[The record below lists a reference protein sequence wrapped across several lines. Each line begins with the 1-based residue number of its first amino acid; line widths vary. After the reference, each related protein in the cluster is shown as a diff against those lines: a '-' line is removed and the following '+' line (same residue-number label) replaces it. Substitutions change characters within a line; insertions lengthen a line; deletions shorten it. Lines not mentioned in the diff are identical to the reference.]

1 MFGHVYVFAS
11 ASAIEAQMP
20 HAEVY
25 NDGGGLT
32 PKAAGHR
39 QAGFHLSLLGVAEK
53 HDVLNPQDRSL
64 GSNGGGARPLTP
76 EHGPP
81 AELGE
86 KVPRRQGQTRR
97 PGRRANAP
105 NLRAP
110 CAVRDE
116 GDPRRAPA
124 KR

>member
-39 QAGFHLSLLGVAEK
+39 QAGFHLSLLGVAVSTLGIDFGLLQKEAK
-53 HDVLNPQDRSL
+53 NISTLESLKRKRDTFRLWNP
-64 GSNGGGARPLTP
+64 
-76 EHGPP
+76 
-81 AELGE
+81 
-86 KVPRRQGQTRR
+86 
-97 PGRRANAP
+97 
-105 NLRAP
+105 
-110 CAVRDE
+110 
-116 GDPRRAPA
+116 
-124 KR
+124 